1 MGAYTATYQWN
12 IQPVPSQEFWETEEH
27 ARLLPPVY
35 RKPIGRPTT
44 KRKTSKDGPIIN
56 PDPYKTKRRY
66 VPITCKYCFQIG
78 HNSRSCEKKKEAMG
92 RGYTTASE
100 MYWEETL
107 EEVEVETSAHEMN
120 VVNSVT
126 PTLAPTPVRPPP
138 IRPPINLSI
147 PKKSYKK
154 RNFKRPPPSQ
164 PSSLRPVA
172 PQPCPLRPQST
183 TVRPQ
188 TMPPPPSFQPHPI
201 VSMHTMHGASAGTT
215 SRFNQFMPTPG
226 TRTRGSST
234 IRWSMPRFIPPAR
247 TNSSKDNNI
256 RGSSGSSNSTLS
268 K

>member
-1 MGAYTATYQWN
+1 M
-12 IQPVPSQEFWETEEH
+12 
-27 ARLLPPVY
+27 AR
-35 RKPIGRPTT
+35 G
-44 KRKTSKDGPIIN
+44 N
-56 PDPYKTKRRY
+56 
-66 VPITCKYCFQIG
+66 
-78 HNSRSCEKKKEAMG
+78 
-92 RGYTTASE
+92 TTASGTQGEGLGNQGAATAEMDEEIMREQE

-107 EEVEVETSAHEMN
+107 EEVEAETSAHEMN

-138 IRPPINLSI
+138 IRPPINPSI

-154 RNFKRPPPSQ
+154 RNFKRPPPLQ

-201 VSMHTMHGASAGTT
+201 VSMHTMHGVSAGTT

-226 TRTRGSST
+226 T
-234 IRWSMPRFIPPAR
+234 
-247 TNSSKDNNI
+247 
-256 RGSSGSSNSTLS
+256 
-268 K
+268 